1 MLTLSVVCTYR
12 KDKDSL
18 RFAANRLALKDRMS
32 YDEIKIIFMIFINNL
47 KIIFVQ
53 YKEGESMQNPILH
66 ALSNNLESLPP
77 QERRLGEYILKAP
90 ASVIHQ
96 GITELA
102 YTCGISPST
111 VTRFCKTFHF
121 RGFPDFKM
129 KLAGELAHSPSESQ
143 YQDVIAG
150 NDLHKIVQAMEANHL
165 ASITDTT
172 RLLDMDEL
180 RRAVDTLCQAKR
192 IDLYGVATSS
202 IIAQDFYQKL
212 VRIGK
217 NCTAFADSH
226 MQITSASS
234 LGKGDAALAI
244 SYSGE
249 TPETIDALRCAK
261 DSGAV
266 TISLTQYGSNGLA
279 TLADISLFSSSLE
292 EGMRR
297 GDMASRIAQLHVIDI
312 LFTGM
317 VSMEF
322 EDYIPKLESSYQN
335 VQIYRKHR
343 EGNKNA

>member
-1 MLTLSVVCTYR
+1 MT
-12 KDKDSL
+12 
-18 RFAANRLALKDRMS
+18 
-32 YDEIKIIFMIFINNL
+32 
-47 KIIFVQ
+47 
-53 YKEGESMQNPILH
+53 PILH
-66 ALSNNLESLPP
+66 ALSGHLDTLPT
-77 QERRLGEYILKAP
+77 QERKLGEYILESP
-90 ASVIHQ
+90 AAVLHL

-102 YTCGISPST
+102 NTCGVSPST

-121 RGFPDFKM
+121 KGFPDFKM
-129 KLAGELAHSPSESQ
+129 KLAGELAHKPADTQ
-143 YQDVIAG
+143 YQDIIAG
-150 NDLHKIVQAMEANHL
+150 NDLQKIVEAMEANHL

-172 RLLDMDEL
+172 RLLDMNQL
-180 RRAVDTLCQAKR
+180 AQAVKALCGAKR

-202 IIAQDFYQKL
+202 VVAQDFYQKL
-212 VRIGK
+212 IRIGK

-234 LGKGDAALAI
+234 LGAGDVALAI

-266 TISLTQYGSNGLA
+266 TLSLTQYGQNRLA
-279 TLADISLFSSSLE
+279 TLADIALFSSSLE

-317 VSMEF
+317 VSLEF

-335 VQIYRKHR
+335 VQIYRKTQ
-343 EGNKNA
+343 GGQNLC

>member
-1 MLTLSVVCTYR
+1 
-12 KDKDSL
+12 
-18 RFAANRLALKDRMS
+18 
-32 YDEIKIIFMIFINNL
+32 
-47 KIIFVQ
+47 
-53 YKEGESMQNPILH
+53 MQTPILH
-66 ALSNNLESLPP
+66 ALSSHLETLPP
-77 QERRLGEYILKAP
+77 QERRLGEYILKSP
-90 ASVIHQ
+90 ASVIHL

-121 RGFPDFKM
+121 KGFPDFKM
-129 KLAGELAHSPSESQ
+129 KLAGELAHQPSQAQ

-172 RLLDMDEL
+172 RLLDMNEL
-180 RRAVDTLCQAKR
+180 RRAVDALCKAGR

-217 NCTAFADSH
+217 HATAFADSH

-234 LGKGDAALAI
+234 LGSGDVAFAV
-244 SYSGE
+244 SYGGE

-261 DSGAV
+261 DSGAL
-266 TISLTQYGSNGLA
+266 TISLTQYGSNTLA
-279 TLADISLFSSSLE
+279 SLADISLFSSSLE

-322 EDYIPKLESSYQN
+322 EHFIPKLETSYQN
-335 VQIYRKHR
+335 VQIYRKQR
-343 EGNKNA
+343 EGNSHA